1 MKPIFLCLEDG
12 AVFEGR
18 SISEALECSGLL
30 SFYTGVVGYQEVIT
44 DPANLGKIIVF
55 TYPLIGNYGINPED
69 AESASPKVAGI
80 ICKEYPPY
88 YSNFRATGSLK
99 DYLES
104 FSTSPQPAVEG
115 EEHSYSQPS
124 IAERN
129 GKCAVVFGH
138 EFDTR
143 AILLH
148 LRENGEMKAVI
159 TPKKLSDKEL
169 ADRISRVHNP
179 YYEPENR
186 PEPCDNPKVNAAI
199 MDLGAS
205 RSFFRRLSALG
216 VKNGLNPNDAELI
229 IISDAPYYTVEDDA
243 CISQVAGWLGK
254 KPVIGFGHGSAIVAK
269 AAGGRVRWMK
279 FGDHGLNIPVKY
291 VGGGRNEITIQN
303 HNYEVL
309 PDGDV
314 EALFINIHDGTCE
327 GFKCNS
333 IKAAGINFLP
343 NERWFNLL
351 LDAVGLR
358 TEV

>member
-1 MKPIFLCLEDG
+1 MKPIFLNLEDG

-18 SISEALECSGLL
+18 SVNEALECGGLL

-55 TYPLIGNYGINPED
+55 TYPLIGNYGTNPED
-69 AESASPKVAGI
+69 VESDSPKIAGI

-104 FSTSPQPAVEG
+104 FASSSQTSSELG
-115 EEHSYSQPS
+115 
-124 IAERN
+124 
-129 GKCAVVFGH
+129 AVVFGQ

-148 LRENGEMKAVI
+148 LREHGEMKAVI
-159 TPKKLSDKEL
+159 APEKLSDKEL
-169 ADRISRVHNP
+169 ADRISRISRP

-205 RSFFRRLSALG
+205 RSFFKRMAALG
-216 VKNGLNPNDAELI
+216 VKDGLNPNDAELI

-291 VGGGRNEITIQN
+291 IGGGRNEITAQN

-309 PDGDV
+309 PSSKI
-314 EALFINIHDGTCE
+314 EALFTNVHDGTCE
-327 GFKCNS
+327 GFKCATV
-333 IKAAGINFLP
+333 KAAGINFLP
-343 NERWFNLL
+343 ADRWFDVL